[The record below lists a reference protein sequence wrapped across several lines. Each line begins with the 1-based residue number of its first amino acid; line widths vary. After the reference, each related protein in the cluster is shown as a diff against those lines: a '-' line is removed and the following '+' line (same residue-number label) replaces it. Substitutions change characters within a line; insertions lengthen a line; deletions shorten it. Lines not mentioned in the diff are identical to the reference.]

1 MFKFSFKNRIALNYI
16 TSTALLIFLVFIA
29 IYQIVS
35 YTVYKKVDENISL
48 EVNEYS
54 EKIEI
59 EKNVFEL
66 HDKVEWKQREHN
78 EVSVD
83 PVFLQLTDSIGRIIE
98 KSENLKNET
107 LQYNYKLKNKKITDL
122 KLAGKLVRQ
131 IQTPLFYNKKIY
143 GYLIIAVS
151 LEGEIAILKKLRF
164 ILYVTF
170 PFVLIVLFFVAQ
182 FIAGRSIKPI
192 NSIIQTANTITNEN
206 LTSRIPLPVNNDELY
221 ILSDTI
227 NKLLDR
233 IKQTIDR
240 EKQFTSDASHELR
253 TPLSVIK
260 GTLEVL
266 IRKQRN
272 TEEYRD
278 KIKFCINEVDRIN
291 DLVDQLLLLARF
303 ENQKLSLN
311 LENINL
317 NECVVEAINRF
328 YDKAKFKN
336 ITVDKKFAKTKMYV
350 KTDGYFLAIILHN
363 LVSNALKYSK
373 VGDVVE
379 IITEEI
385 DNSKIIKIIDNGI
398 GISESE
404 LNNVFEAFY
413 RATTSTNFPE
423 IKGTGLGLSI
433 AKRLCDILEI
443 DINIISKENIGTT
456 LILTFAS
463 SSNS

>member
-16 TSTALLIFLVFIA
+16 TSTALLIFLVFVA

-35 YTVYKKVDENISL
+35 YTVYKKVDENITL

-66 HDKVEWKQREHN
+66 SDKDEWKQREHN

-131 IQTPLFYNKKIY
+131 IQTPLFYKKKIY

-151 LEGEIAILKKLRF
+151 LEEEIAILKKLRF
-164 ILYVTF
+164 ILYLTF
-170 PFVLIVLFFVAQ
+170 PIVLIVLFFVAQ

-206 LTSRIPLPVNNDELY
+206 LTSRIPLPINNDELY

-233 IKQTIDR
+233 VKHTIDR

-253 TPLSVIK
+253 TPLSIIK

-266 IRKQRN
+266 IRKQRY

-317 NECVVEAINRF
+317 NECIIESISRF
-328 YDKAKFKN
+328 NDKAKFKN
-336 ITVDKKFAKTKMYV
+336 IVVNKKFAKKEMYV
-350 KTDGYFLAIILHN
+350 KTDGYFLTIILHN

-373 VGDVVE
+373 VDGLVE
-379 IITEEI
+379 VITEET
-385 DNSKIIKIIDNGI
+385 NNKKIIKIIDNGI

-404 LNNVFEAFY
+404 LSNVFEAFY
-413 RATTSTNFPE
+413 RATTSTNHPE

-443 DINIISKENIGTT
+443 DIQIFSKENIGTT
-456 LILTFAS
+456 LILTFT
-463 SSNS
+463 NS